1 MSDISDFHP
10 DDCCAIPPESDW
22 RLTRRSL
29 LGGLAASV
37 GVATFAR
44 RAAPAAPLP
53 AAFQRYGLSVHP
65 RSEWGA
71 DLVPKTA
78 MNVEKDVRLLLVHHT
93 VTSNQYAA
101 TAVPKILRGIHS
113 YHTGKVKGWPD
124 IAYSFFVDKY
134 GEVWEGRTG
143 SLQAA
148 VEGSATGGNQGF
160 SRLCCLLGDFG
171 TVTPPKAM
179 VDSLVKLLATLADIH
194 GVATAPGSIATF
206 TSRGSN
212 RWAAGTTVRVPTIS
226 GHRACSQTTCPGDAA
241 FVLLPTAI
249 PTKVTALRA
258 TAR

>member
-1 MSDISDFHP
+1 MSDFHP
-10 DDCCAIPPESDW
+10 DDCCAIPPESPLG
-22 RLTRRSL
+22 LTRRSL
-29 LGGLAASV
+29 RGGLAASV
-37 GVATFAR
+37 GAATFAR
-44 RAAPAAPLP
+44 RAIPAVPAPVP
-53 AAFQRYGLSVHP
+53 ATFQRYGLSVHP
-65 RSEWGA
+65 RSEWGG

-78 MNVEKDVRLLLVHHT
+78 MDVEKEVRLLLVHHS

-124 IAYSFFVDKY
+124 IAYSFFVDQY

-148 VEGSATGGNQGF
+148 VVGSATGGNQGF

-194 GVATAPGSIATF
+194 AVATAPGSIATF

-226 GHRACSQTTCPGDAA
+226 GHRATSQTTCPGDAA
-241 FVLLPTAI
+241 FVLLPTTI
-249 PTKVTALRA
+249 PTRVTALRA
-258 TAR
+258 SIR